1 MILSAGIVDLLC
13 WRILILQR
21 LAGILSINVPSA
33 STTMTFHSPRTIVVT
48 GRRGETLSPRSFLS
62 HCRERQGKFATAPP
76 VLKRDDRRR
85 AGLTERRTS
94 EV

>member
-33 STTMTFHSPRTIVVT
+33 KTTMTFHSPRTIVVT
-48 GRRGETLSPRSFLS
+48 GRHGEALSSAIVPLS
-62 HCRERQGKFATAPP
+62 LQGEARQVCDREA
-76 VLKRDDRRR
+76 R
-85 AGLTERRTS
+85 AKA
-94 EV
+94 